1 MKTLFYSVVA
11 ALTLS
16 AFVSCKCLKKTD
28 QAMNETEHLTTKAA
42 PFNLEGTKWELISI
56 DIEGRKFIPTEET
69 PQIEMAFG
77 DDGMMSHSD
86 GCNALSSKYTQDK
99 YNLSFEIGR
108 STKRYCDEEF
118 MKKNGYKIPVPQ
130 IKTFFVENDILK
142 FYNEAGELLATLKRA
157 K

>member
-16 AFVSCKCLKKTD
+16 SFVSCKCLKKTD
-28 QAMNETEHLTTKAA
+28 ATMNETENMNTKAA
-42 PFNLEGTKWELISI
+42 PFALEGTKWELISL
-56 DIEGRKFIPTEET
+56 DIENRKFIPTEET
-69 PQIEMAFG
+69 PKIEMVFSEG
-77 DDGMMSHSD
+77 WMSSSD
-86 GCNALSSKYTQDK
+86 GCNSQSSKYTQDK

-118 MKKNGYKIPVPQ
+118 MKKNGYKIPVFK

-142 FYNEAGELLATLKRA
+142 FYNETGELLATYKKA
-157 K
+157 N